1 MIVELGVSS
10 WLVSLMVALPIIFA
24 PLRALVG
31 HKSDHHLSALGWRR
45 VPYIWFGSLMQFG
58 GLAILP
64 FALLVL
70 TGEGEGPA
78 WVGQVGAALG
88 FLLLGAGLHTTQT
101 AGLALA
107 TDLAPA
113 DTRPRVVALLYVSLL
128 VGLVGSAL
136 VLGLLL
142 RDFSAVKLVQVV
154 QGAAV
159 VTMVLNAVAL
169 WKQEP
174 RRPRHLRPP
183 EEIAKAEASESFRQ
197 AWSRFIHLPRA
208 ARLMWALGLGTAAF
222 SMQDILLEPYGGQ
235 ILGLP
240 VSSTSALTAFTALG
254 ALAAF
259 SLAAKKLQ
267 EGSDPI
273 RLAATGALTGIVAFA
288 AVIFAEPLA
297 APLLFFAGAVLIGVG
312 GGLFSVTT
320 LTVAM
325 GLDVPDAEGGGHG
338 LALGAWGAVQASA
351 AGLAIALGGGLR
363 DVVSTAATQGW
374 LGSALAHPA
383 TGYSV
388 VYHLEIALLFAT
400 LVALGPLVRS
410 RRAVPSTSGKFGLA
424 EFPG

>member
-1 MIVELGVSS
+1 
-10 WLVSLMVALPIIFA
+10 
-24 PLRALVG
+24 VG

-410 RRAVPSTSGKFGLA
+410 RRAAPSTSGKFGLA